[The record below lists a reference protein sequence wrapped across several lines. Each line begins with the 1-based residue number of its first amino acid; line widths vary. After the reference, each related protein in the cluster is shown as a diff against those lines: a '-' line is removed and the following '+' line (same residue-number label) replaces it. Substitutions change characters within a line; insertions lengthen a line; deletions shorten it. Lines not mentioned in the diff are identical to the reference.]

1 MNHFTTLIQAL
12 RADPWRIFPFAA
24 IVGAGLLT
32 LKLTLPPASHDHAVL
47 YLLQGAAVC
56 MLLLSS
62 GAATRLAH
70 TAQILAQRRVPA
82 ALWADSV
89 TLRLASVWA
98 NGIALLAALAVTWG
112 LGGATPAQVLASIAT
127 LSLAACA
134 GTLFSTLR
142 SGLLP
147 GPGQRTAHIVA
158 LVALVALAAW
168 FAYGHAALTTLVQ
181 VPAAALLVG
190 AASWPMLAFA
200 LQRYWRVM
208 PHVAPPAQTGAIPA
222 WVSGMLRYAFLHP
235 RFLQD
240 NKLQFSV
247 VSGVR
252 MGTAS
257 LCWSLMP
264 PIVLG
269 GALTAGHLLAFI
281 PWIPAA
287 MTMMTIRD
295 LHWRT
300 MLAPAGNAAPSLAW
314 RIYRSSLTLAVFL
327 LLGLMLGQA
336 LLDTISGGNKA
347 GILINMEKWAVF
359 GMQAPLLVAVNVL
372 LCALPNPRRTMWGG
386 FIVAFLALAVMHVGG
401 LYSIPIAGLRA
412 GPAYMAGI
420 AVLSGLVMLVANRR
434 WTQNTLLPYLP
445 QRPVSV
451 TAFSAAR

>member
-1 MNHFTTLIQAL
+1 MMRMNHFTTLIQAL

-24 IVGAGLLT
+24 IAGAGLLT
-32 LKLTLPPASHDHAVL
+32 LKLTLPPASHERAVL
-47 YLLQGAAVC
+47 YLLQAAALF
-56 MLLLSS
+56 MLFLSS
-62 GAATRLAH
+62 AGATRLAR
-70 TAQILAQRRVPA
+70 TAHILAQRHVPA
-82 ALWADSV
+82 ALWTDSV
-89 TLRLASVWA
+89 TQRLAGVWT

-127 LSLAACA
+127 LSLTACA

-147 GPGQRTAHIVA
+147 GPGQRTVHVLALAA
-158 LVALVALAAW
+158 LVACLTYGHTALSALVHAPTAAW
-168 FAYGHAALTTLVQ
+168 
-181 VPAAALLVG
+181 LVG
-190 AASWPMLAFA
+190 AASWPLMAFA

-208 PHVAPPAQTGAIPA
+208 PRVVPPVQTSTMQA
-222 WVSGMLRYAFLHP
+222 WVSNMLRYAFLHP

-240 NKLQFSV
+240 NKLQFGL
-247 VSGVR
+247 VSNMR

-264 PIVLG
+264 PIELG
-269 GALTAGHLLAFI
+269 GSLTVGHLLAFI

-287 MTMMTIRD
+287 MTTMTIRD

-300 MLAPAGNAAPSLAW
+300 MLAPARVGTPSLAW
-314 RIYRSSLTLAVFL
+314 RIYRTSLTLAFFL
-327 LLGLMLGQA
+327 LLILMLGHA
-336 LLDTISGGNKA
+336 LLDTIWGGSKA

-401 LYSIPIAGLRA
+401 LYSVPIAGLRA

-420 AVLSGLVMLVANRR
+420 AALSGLVMLVANRR
-434 WTQNTLLPYLP
+434 WTQSALLPYLP
-445 QRPVSV
+445 QRPVSM